1 MIDVETVYGVLLISA
16 LLLNGVAITASTPLR
31 SLLAPLREG
40 GLITRIVLLDVVL
53 VPIVAVL
60 AANALGVDPVTRA
73 AIVIVAAASTGPIGM
88 ALTRIARG
96 DVPLSVT
103 LVVGLGALNLI
114 TVPLVTEL
122 FLPSGITIPLS
133 SLLSSLLGLAV
144 APLVL
149 GRLLAVVLERS
160 RSGEPTVRTMRRIA
174 QRGSDVLLLG
184 AVSVALFIEP
194 RAVFDAF
201 LGPVTIVAVVV
212 VLVVAVGARVVT
224 SDAARVRT
232 LAVVLNARA
241 VGLALTVATIHLGT
255 VEGLRASI
263 LAYGG
268 LTQIVPLAVVL
279 LLRRRSRGPLSD
291 PTSRT
296 H

>member
-40 GLITRIVLLDVVL
+40 GLITRIMLLDVVL

-149 GRLLAVVLERS
+149 GRLLAVALERS

-201 LGPVTIVAVVV
+201 LGPVTIVAIIVM
-212 VLVVAVGARVVT
+212 LVVAVGARVVT

>member
-60 AANALGVDPVTRA
+60 AANALGVDPVTRT

-103 LVVGLGALNLI
+103 LVVGLGALNLV
-114 TVPLVTEL
+114 TVPIVTEL
-122 FLPSGITIPLS
+122 FLPSGIMIPLS

-149 GRLLAVVLERS
+149 GRLLAVVLERR
-160 RSGEPTVRTMRRIA
+160 RSGERTVRTMRRIA

-201 LGPVTIVAVVV
+201 LGPVTIVAAVVM
-212 VLVVAVGARVVT
+212 LVVAVGARAVT

-241 VGLALTVATIHLGT
+241 VGLALTLATIHLGT
-255 VEGLRASI
+255 VDGLRAMI

>member
-40 GLITRIVLLDVVL
+40 GLITRIMLLDVVL

-201 LGPVTIVAVVV
+201 LGPVTIVAVIVM
-212 VLVVAVGARVVT
+212 LVVAVGARVVT

-255 VEGLRASI
+255 VEGLRATI

>member
-201 LGPVTIVAVVV
+201 LGPVTIVAVIVM
-212 VLVVAVGARVVT
+212 LVVAVGARVVT

-255 VEGLRASI
+255 VEGMRASI

>member
-1 MIDVETVYGVLLISA
+1 MIDVETAYGVLLISA

-40 GLITRIVLLDVVL
+40 GLITRIMLLDVVL

-201 LGPVTIVAVVV
+201 LGPVTIVAVIVM
-212 VLVVAVGARVVT
+212 LVVAVGARVVT

-255 VEGLRASI
+255 VEGLRAMI

-279 LLRRRSRGPLSD
+279 LLRRRPRGPLSD

>member
-16 LLLNGVAITASTPLR
+16 LLLNGVAITASIPLR

-201 LGPVTIVAVVV
+201 LGPVTIVAVIVM
-212 VLVVAVGARVVT
+212 LVVAVGARVVT

>member
-160 RSGEPTVRTMRRIA
+160 RSGERTVRTMRRIA

-201 LGPVTIVAVVV
+201 LGLVTIVAVVV
-212 VLVVAVGARVVT
+212 MLVVAVGARVVT

-241 VGLALTVATIHLGT
+241 VGLALTLATIHLGT
-255 VEGLRASI
+255 VEGLRATI

>member
-149 GRLLAVVLERS
+149 GRLLAVVLERR
-160 RSGEPTVRTMRRIA
+160 RSGERTVRTMRRIA

-201 LGPVTIVAVVV
+201 LGPVTIVAAVVM
-212 VLVVAVGARVVT
+212 LVVAVGARAVT

-241 VGLALTVATIHLGT
+241 VGLALTLATIHLGT
-255 VEGLRASI
+255 VDGLRAMI

>member
-40 GLITRIVLLDVVL
+40 GLITRIVLLDLVL

-201 LGPVTIVAVVV
+201 LGPVTIVAVIVM
-212 VLVVAVGARVVT
+212 LVVAVGARVVT

>member
-133 SLLSSLLGLAV
+133 SLLSSLLGLVV

-160 RSGEPTVRTMRRIA
+160 SSGEPTVRTMRRIA

-184 AVSVALFIEP
+184 AVSVALFSEP
-194 RAVFDAF
+194 RAVFDPF

-212 VLVVAVGARVVT
+212 MLVVAVGARVLT

-241 VGLALTVATIHLGT
+241 VGLGLTVATIHLGT
-255 VEGLRASI
+255 VEGLRATI

>member
-16 LLLNGVAITASTPLR
+16 LLLNGVAITASIPLR

-201 LGPVTIVAVVV
+201 LGPVTIVAVIVM
-212 VLVVAVGARVVT
+212 LVVAVGARVVT

-241 VGLALTVATIHLGT
+241 VGLALTLATIHLGT
-255 VEGLRASI
+255 VEGLRATI

-279 LLRRRSRGPLSD
+279 ILRRRSRGPLSD

>member
-1 MIDVETVYGVLLISA
+1 VIDVETVYGVLLISA

-40 GLITRIVLLDVVL
+40 GLITRIMLLDVVL

-103 LVVGLGALNLI
+103 LVVLLGALNLI

-160 RSGEPTVRTMRRIA
+160 RSGERTVRTMRRIA

-255 VEGLRASI
+255 VEGLRATI

>member
-40 GLITRIVLLDVVL
+40 GLITRIMLLDVVL

-149 GRLLAVVLERS
+149 GRLLAVVLDRS

-201 LGPVTIVAVVV
+201 LGPVTIVAVIVM
-212 VLVVAVGARVVT
+212 LVVAVGARVVT

>member
-16 LLLNGVAITASTPLR
+16 LLLNGVAITASIPLR

-201 LGPVTIVAVVV
+201 LGPVTIVAVIVM
-212 VLVVAVGARVVT
+212 LVVAVGARVVT

-279 LLRRRSRGPLSD
+279 LLRRRSRGPLSN

>member
-60 AANALGVDPVTRA
+60 AANSLGVDPVTRA

-201 LGPVTIVAVVV
+201 LGPVTIVAVIVM
-212 VLVVAVGARVVT
+212 LVVAVGARVVT

-241 VGLALTVATIHLGT
+241 VGLALTLATIHLGT
-255 VEGLRASI
+255 VEGLRATI

>member
-201 LGPVTIVAVVV
+201 LGPVTIVAVIVM
-212 VLVVAVGARVVT
+212 LVVAVGARVVT

-241 VGLALTVATIHLGT
+241 V
-255 VEGLRASI
+255 
-263 LAYGG
+263 
-268 LTQIVPLAVVL
+268 
-279 LLRRRSRGPLSD
+279 
-291 PTSRT
+291 
-296 H
+296 

>member
-60 AANALGVDPVTRA
+60 AANALGVDPVTRT

-103 LVVGLGALNLI
+103 LVVGLGALNLV
-114 TVPLVTEL
+114 TVPIVTEL
-122 FLPSGITIPLS
+122 FLPSGIMIPLS

-201 LGPVTIVAVVV
+201 LGPVTIVAVIVM
-212 VLVVAVGARVVT
+212 LVVAVGARVVT

>member
-201 LGPVTIVAVVV
+201 LGPVTIVAVIVM
-212 VLVVAVGARVVT
+212 LVVAVGARIVT

>member
-40 GLITRIVLLDVVL
+40 GLITRIMLLDVVL

-201 LGPVTIVAVVV
+201 LGPVTIVAIIVM
-212 VLVVAVGARVVT
+212 LVVAVGARVVT

>member
-40 GLITRIVLLDVVL
+40 GLITRIMLLDVVL

-103 LVVGLGALNLI
+103 LVVLLGALNLI

-160 RSGEPTVRTMRRIA
+160 RSGERTVRTMRRIA

-241 VGLALTVATIHLGT
+241 VGLALTLATIHLGT
-255 VEGLRASI
+255 VEGLRATI

>member
-40 GLITRIVLLDVVL
+40 GLITRIMLLDVVL

-201 LGPVTIVAVVV
+201 LGPVTIVAVIVM
-212 VLVVAVGARVVT
+212 LVVAVGARVVT

-255 VEGLRASI
+255 VEGLRAMI

>member
-60 AANALGVDPVTRA
+60 AANALGVDPVTRT

-201 LGPVTIVAVVV
+201 LGPVTIVAVIVM
-212 VLVVAVGARVVT
+212 LVVAVGARVVT

>member
-201 LGPVTIVAVVV
+201 LGPVTIVAVIVM
-212 VLVVAVGARVVT
+212 LVVAVGARVVT

-255 VEGLRASI
+255 VEGLRATI

>member
-149 GRLLAVVLERS
+149 GRLLAVLLERS

-201 LGPVTIVAVVV
+201 LGPVTIVAVIVM
-212 VLVVAVGARVVT
+212 LVVAVGARVVT

>member
-1 MIDVETVYGVLLISA
+1 
-16 LLLNGVAITASTPLR
+16 
-31 SLLAPLREG
+31 
-40 GLITRIVLLDVVL
+40 
-53 VPIVAVL
+53 
-60 AANALGVDPVTRA
+60 
-73 AIVIVAAASTGPIGM
+73 
-88 ALTRIARG
+88 
-96 DVPLSVT
+96 VPLSVT

-144 APLVL
+144 APLLL

-160 RSGEPTVRTMRRIA
+160 RSGDPTVRTMRRIA

-201 LGPVTIVAVVV
+201 LGPVTILAIIVM
-212 VLVVAVGARVVT
+212 LVVAVGARVVT
-224 SDAARVRT
+224 SDTARVRT

>member
-1 MIDVETVYGVLLISA
+1 MLLISA

-40 GLITRIVLLDVVL
+40 GLITRTMLLDVVL

-73 AIVIVAAASTGPIGM
+73 AIVIVAAASTGPIGR

-201 LGPVTIVAVVV
+201 LGPVTIVAIIVM
-212 VLVVAVGARVVT
+212 LVVAVGARVVT